1 MTIFKPKIVLLLAL
15 QFVNPSVGDL
25 ILTEEVKFPLED
37 AIWILS
43 YVKRKIYHFFF
54 RKIKFIF

>member
-43 YVKRKIYHFFF
+43 YVKRKIYHFFSSE
-54 RKIKFIF
+54 K